1 MGKQA
6 RKLKPTHGERNCE
19 WIEAYCRIPEGQFVG
34 QPVRLRPWQREI
46 VCGIYDSPTRR
57 AIISFGRKNAKA
69 LALDTPIPTV
79 AGWRTIA
86 DVAPGDW
93 VFGSDGRP
101 CQVMAV
107 SEVFADKRCYRL
119 GFSDGSHIV
128 ASGDHLWQTT
138 HRFRPWANARV
149 NGSGNGGRR
158 RTDVLTTDQIAAS
171 LLVSRYDG
179 KLERN
184 HKVPVAGPLV
194 TADVDLPVDPYLLG
208 AWLGDGTTAS
218 AAITVGPQD
227 DQFLLEQLEAT
238 TGRPLMIRRYKDRA
252 ARINLS
258 GGHRQ
263 DCLQARLRRM
273 GLLGNKHIPERYFAA
288 GTAQRWAL
296 LQGLMDTDGTV
307 NRCGGHTTARC
318 SFSST
323 DERLA
328 ADVWRL
334 CRSLGLK
341 ASRLVG
347 DAKIGNRVIGAAYR
361 VEFAASADE
370 PVFRMPRKQALLPA
384 TIGKRSRTLTIRSCE
399 TVPSVPTKC
408 LMVDS
413 PDRLFL
419 AGHGCVP
426 THNTTLS
433 ALLLLLHLCGPE
445 ARANSQLYSAAQSRD
460 QAALLFS
467 LATKMVRLSPDLR
480 QYVSV
485 RDTAK
490 QLYCAE
496 IGTLYRALSA
506 EATTAYGLSPVFVV
520 HDELGQVRGPRS
532 ELYEALE
539 TAAGAQEHPL
549 SLVISTQAPTDADL
563 LSVLID
569 DAKTGADRKVKLW
582 LWSAPDD
589 ADPFAEETIRVAN
602 PAYGDFLNAAEVMDQ
617 AASARRM
624 PAREA
629 SYRNLVLNQRINMT
643 NPFIA
648 RAAWEACGGEV
659 DESVFERGA
668 WIGVDLSARN
678 DLTALVVVGR
688 DDAGR
693 WHCRAEFFAPE
704 LGVTERSARDRVPYD
719 LWARDGWITLTPGG
733 SVDYAFVAQ
742 RLCALADQYDVRAI
756 PFDRWRLDVLQGEL
770 RRLNR
775 ELPIVPFG
783 QGFRDMTPALD
794 ALEHALIES
803 RVRHGGNPV
812 LRMCA
817 QNAVA
822 TRDAAG
828 NRKLDKAKATGRID
842 GLVAMAMAMGR
853 AVVTN
858 DPVLDISSFIADP
871 VIA

>member
-1 MGKQA
+1 MGG
-6 RKLKPTHGERNCE
+6 RKPRVSRGERNCC
-19 WIEAYCRIPEGQFVG
+19 WIEAYCRIPEGRFVG
-34 QPVRLRPWQREI
+34 EPVKLRPWQRAI

-445 ARANSQLYSAAQSRD
+445 ARANSQLFSAAQSRD

-467 LATKMVRLSPDLR
+467 LAAKIVRLSPDLR

-490 QLYCAE
+490 QLYCSE
-496 IGTLYRALSA
+496 LGTLYRALSA
-506 EATTAYGLSPVFVV
+506 EASTAYGLSPVFTV

-539 TAAGAQEHPL
+539 TAAGAQEEPL
-549 SLVISTQAPTDADL
+549 SIVISTQAPTDADL

-569 DAKTGADRKVKLW
+569 DARTGEDPKVKLW
-582 LWSAPDD
+582 LFTADPT
-589 ADPFAEETIRVAN
+589 ADPFDEATIRQAN
-602 PAYGDFLNAAEVMDQ
+602 PAFGDFLNAAEVLDQ
-617 AASARRM
+617 AASAKRM

-629 SYRNLVLNQRINMT
+629 AYRNLVLNQRVNT
-643 NPFIA
+643 TTPFLS
-648 RAAWEACGGEV
+648 RAVWEACAGEV
-659 DESVFERGA
+659 DEDAFRDNV
-668 WIGVDLSARN
+668 WIGLDLSARN
-678 DLTALVVVGR
+678 DLTALAVVAK
-688 DDAGR
+688 DADGT
-693 WHCRAEFFAPE
+693 WHAKVDFFAPE
-704 LGVTERSARDRVPYD
+704 AGVRDRAHRDRVPYD
-719 LWARDGWITLTPGG
+719 VWAAQGFLTLTPGT
-733 SVDYAFVAQ
+733 SIAYEWVAQ
-742 RLCALADQYDVRAI
+742 RLAELCEDYSVVEIA
-756 PFDRWRLDVLQGEL
+756 FDRWRMDVLKTEL
-770 RRLNR
+770 ARLGVD
-775 ELPIVPFG
+775 LPLRPFG
-783 QGFRDMTPALD
+783 QGYKDMTPALD
-794 ALEHALIES
+794 CLEHAVVAGKLH
-803 RVRHGGNPV
+803 HGGHPV
-812 LRMCA
+812 LTMCA
-817 QNAVA
+817 ANAVVS
-822 TRDAAG
+822 RDAAG
-828 NRKLDKAKATGRID
+828 NRKLDKSKATGRID
-842 GLVAMAMAMGR
+842 GMVALAMAMGVAETAEETGYAEGR
-853 AVVTN
+853 LVA
-858 DPVLDISSFIADP
+858 L
-871 VIA
+871 